1 MVFNAK
7 MVCKKN
13 FWDKK
18 IRKNIIIEL
27 NDVTGE
33 NRQEHKNTLA
43 ANC

>member
-1 MVFNAK
+1 MVFNTK
-7 MVCKKN
+7 MVRKKTC
-13 FWDKK
+13 WDKK
-18 IRKNIIIEL
+18 IKKNIIIEL